1 MPLICRDC
9 FFTDD
14 LGESEC
20 PACGSRRVVAHAE
33 LGRLAIAHLD
43 CDAFYA
49 AVEQRDDP
57 SLAGKPVLVGG
68 RHRGVVAA
76 CSYEARRFGIHSA
89 MPMFKAL
96 KLCPDAVVIRPDFA
110 KYAAV
115 GRDVRALMRA
125 VTPLVEPISIDE
137 AFLDLAGTE
146 RVHGGAPART
156 LARLARRIEDEVRIT
171 VSIGLS
177 YNKFLAKVA
186 SNLDKPRGFA
196 VIGRA
201 EAVDF
206 LRRQPVAILWGV
218 GKALQRRLAR
228 DGIATIGD
236 LQGIEEQVLV
246 ARYGQIGHRLAR
258 FSRGRDER
266 AVDPHETAKSISAE
280 TTLDADLESVEALRG
295 VLWPLCE
302 KVSTRLK
309 RAGLAGGGVV
319 LKLKSASF
327 RLRTRSRRLADPTQ
341 MAETIYEVAGALL
354 ARETDGTRFR
364 LIGVGVE
371 HLVPGAEGDPPDPFD
386 PARDRRVK
394 VERTMDE
401 LRERFGKA
409 AIAKGRGLDRAPN

>member
-1 MPLICRDC
+1 MFETSDGVAACRDC
-9 FFTDD
+9 
-14 LGESEC
+14 
-20 PACGSRRVVAHAE
+20 GSSRLVAHPE
-33 LGRLAIAHLD
+33 VDTLTIAHLD

-49 AVEQRDDP
+49 SIEKRDDP
-57 SLAGKPVLVGG
+57 SLADRPVVVGG

-76 CSYEARRFGIHSA
+76 SCYVARTYGVHSA

-96 KLCPDAVVIRPDFA
+96 RACPDAVVIRPRMA
-110 KYAAV
+110 HYQSV
-115 GRDVRALMRA
+115 GREVRALFDA

-137 AFLDLAGTE
+137 AFLDLTGTE
-146 RVHGGAPART
+146 RLHGRLPAQT
-156 LARLARRIEDEVRIT
+156 LAKLAGRIEREIGIT
-171 VSIGLS
+171 VSVGLS

-186 SNLDKPRGFA
+186 SNLDKPHGFA

-236 LQGIEEQVLV
+236 LQGIDEPVLV

-280 TTLDADLESVEALRG
+280 TTLDADLESAEALRR

-319 LKLKSASF
+319 LKLKTARF

>member
-1 MPLICRDC
+1 MFEASDDVAACRDC
-9 FFTDD
+9 
-14 LGESEC
+14 
-20 PACGSRRVVAHAE
+20 GSSRLVAHPEVDA
-33 LGRLAIAHLD
+33 LTIAHLD

-49 AVEQRDDP
+49 SIEKRDDP
-57 SLAGKPVLVGG
+57 SLADRPVVVGG

-76 CSYEARRFGIHSA
+76 ACYVARTYGVHSA

-96 KLCPDAVVIRPDFA
+96 RACPDAVVMPPRMA
-110 KYAAV
+110 HYQAV
-115 GRDVRALMRA
+115 GREVRALFDA

-137 AFLDLAGTE
+137 AFLDLTGTE
-146 RVHGGAPART
+146 RLHGRSPAQT
-156 LARLARRIEDEVRIT
+156 LARLAGRIEREIGIT
-171 VSIGLS
+171 VSVGLS

-236 LQGIEEQVLV
+236 LQGIGEPVLV

-258 FSRGRDER
+258 FSQGRDER
-266 AVDPHETAKSISAE
+266 VVDPHGPAKSISAE
-280 TTLDADLESVEALRG
+280 TTLDADLESAEALRK

-302 KVSTRLK
+302 KVSARLK

-319 LKLKSASF
+319 LKLKSANF

-341 MAETIYEVAGALL
+341 MAETIYETAEALL
-354 ARETDGTRFR
+354 VRETDGTRFR

-371 HLVPGAEGDPPDPFD
+371 HLVPDAEGDPPDPFD
-386 PARDRRVK
+386 PARERRVTL
-394 VERTMDE
+394 ERTMDA
-401 LRERFGKA
+401 LRDRFGEA
-409 AIAKGRGLDRAPN
+409 AIAKGRGLDRAPK